1 MNYDLALAMSGNAL
15 PYATLM
21 YIWENRL
28 PEGAVIPHH
37 FSTRI
42 QMIVAGSGTKDL
54 GVWHEERVNLF
65 DDYRRAFGEDPPRVK
80 AVGIMSDADNT
91 GARTIAWYGDIRFHR
106 R

>member
-1 MNYDLALAMSGNAL
+1 
-15 PYATLM
+15 
-21 YIWENRL
+21 
-28 PEGAVIPHH
+28 VIPHH